1 MRIKFFSERLAA
13 PAAALCAAAMMLSLG
28 ACGETAA
35 SDDAGDTSTGN
46 ATSQIA
52 GVVAKGDPGSKP
64 QISLNSTPMTVKDG
78 AYAIL
83 QQGDGDVIEDDDR
96 VCVYTVYVNAKDGSE
111 LLSTWE
117 DGVPD
122 CSLNLS
128 DSNLVES
135 YRDVIVGQKVN
146 ATIAWGIN
154 DENSSG
160 TSYLSVLTFVSKSK
174 DYTRATGEKV
184 KDVPSDL
191 PKVTLGKDGK
201 PSIDMNG
208 YKGSDELVVQP
219 LIQGDGA
226 TVAEDGTVKAHYT
239 GWLLDGTQFD
249 SSWDRGEASD
259 FGLDQVI
266 KGWTQGLAG
275 QKVGSQVLLVIPP
288 DLGYGSTASGSI
300 PADSTLV
307 FVVDILATY

>member
-1 MRIKFFSERLAA
+1 MRIKFFSDRLAA

-35 SDDAGDTSTGN
+35 SDDAGDKSSDNT
-46 ATSQIA
+46 TSQIA

-83 QQGDGDVIEDDDR
+83 QEGDGDVIEDDDR
-96 VCVYTVYVNAKDGSE
+96 VCVQAIYVNVKDGSE
-111 LLSTWE
+111 LASTWE

-122 CSLNLS
+122 CSLSLA
-128 DSNLVES
+128 DGNLVES

-184 KDVPSDL
+184 KDIPSDL
-191 PKVTLGKDGK
+191 PKVTLDKDGK

-208 YKGSDELVVQP
+208 YKGSDKLVVQP

-249 SSWDRGEASD
+249 SSWDRGEASE
-259 FGLDQVI
+259 FALDQVI

-288 DLGYGSTASGSI
+288 DLGYGSTSTGSI